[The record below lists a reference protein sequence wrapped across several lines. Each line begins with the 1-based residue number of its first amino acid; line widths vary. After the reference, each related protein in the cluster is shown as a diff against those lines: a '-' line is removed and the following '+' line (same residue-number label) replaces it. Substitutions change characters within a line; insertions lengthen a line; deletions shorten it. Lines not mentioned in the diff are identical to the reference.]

1 MRGSDGDGWDFFMWG
16 GGGGLVGS
24 GDGVA
29 INRQGVVVT
38 NWCANG
44 RHKHSSIEVLYNILN
59 YVAK

>member
-16 GGGGLVGS
+16 GGGLVGS

-29 INRQGVVVT
+29 INRQGGGGGDELVCR
-38 NWCANG
+38 W

-59 YVAK
+59 

>member
-1 MRGSDGDGWDFFMWG
+1 MFG
-16 GGGGLVGS
+16 GGGGGGGCWVGS

>member
-1 MRGSDGDGWDFFMWG
+1 MGMGGIFLCGG

>member
-1 MRGSDGDGWDFFMWG
+1 MLG
-16 GGGGLVGS
+16 GGGGGGGWVGS

-29 INRQGVVVT
+29 INRQGEEVVVT

-59 YVAK
+59 